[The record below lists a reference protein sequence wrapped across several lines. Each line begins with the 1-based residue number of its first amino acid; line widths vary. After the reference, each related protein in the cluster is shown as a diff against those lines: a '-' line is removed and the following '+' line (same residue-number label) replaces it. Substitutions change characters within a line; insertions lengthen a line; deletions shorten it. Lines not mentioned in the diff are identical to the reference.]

1 MGSSNI
7 KKPILTFYHL
17 KIAEPCFFIVMFN
30 IPEKTRANFQ
40 FHTIFYAIVIENP
53 ILLTRGFA
61 NENQKN
67 LFSFPLPQICE
78 VKIIKITCC

>member
-17 KIAEPCFFIVMFN
+17 KIAESCFFIVMFN

-40 FHTIFYAIVIENP
+40 FHMIFYAIVI
-53 ILLTRGFA
+53 
-61 NENQKN
+61 
-67 LFSFPLPQICE
+67 
-78 VKIIKITCC
+78 